1 MSPPLIFDRA
11 LIRRHI
17 ARAASGRAAEFL
29 IRHVADDLGERL
41 GPILRHF
48 PLAVDLGGA
57 TLHGARALSLSGK
70 AENVI
75 RLTAVPPPPGGGFPA
90 AVADEEALPLRE
102 ASVDLVASLLTLQ
115 GVNDLPGALA
125 QIRRALRP
133 DGLLIACLFGG
144 ETLTELRQSLA
155 QAETELKGGVS
166 PRVAPF
172 ADARDLGALL
182 QRAGFA
188 LPVTDVERLTV
199 RYDDAFGL
207 MRDLRAM
214 GMANPLVERGRAP
227 LRRSTLLRAAEIYAE
242 RFGDPDGRLR
252 ASFDLVWL
260 SGWAPHESQQRPLRP
275 GSAKARLAEALG
287 VSEIKAGEKAKP

>member
-41 GPILRHF
+41 GPILRQF
-48 PLAVDLGGA
+48 RLAVDLGGA

-90 AVADEEALPLRE
+90 AVADEELLPLRE

-155 QAETELKGGVS
+155 QAETELSAGMS

-172 ADARDLGALL
+172 ADARELGALL